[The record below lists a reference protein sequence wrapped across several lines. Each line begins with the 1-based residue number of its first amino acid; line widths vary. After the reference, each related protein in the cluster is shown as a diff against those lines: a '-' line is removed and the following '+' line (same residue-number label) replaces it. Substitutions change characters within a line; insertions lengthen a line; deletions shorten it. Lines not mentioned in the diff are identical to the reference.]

1 VDYLPPLRPTTPR
14 GSTAAAV
21 VLSVEPLV
29 LQVAGPSLPVM
40 VEPPPPEPPAPA
52 PSDLRV
58 TSPPAMQPVG
68 KPILLLATVLG
79 ADGRPLPDAAV
90 EWTIER
96 QGVGEIRG
104 VADDPRLGKPG
115 DKRSPTFARSYTC
128 NRGHRL
134 RLAGDDQRQID
145 VAAGDAWC
153 LVDSLQPGDMQ
164 LTVRSPDVTARPTAV
179 TLRTHWRSAEAVF
192 PSAKDALVVGPTVLE
207 TFVRETVGA
216 APLAGY
222 RVRYRWKNPPVEAG
236 GETIVAT
243 MEALTDAD
251 GRAAFR
257 LPPPDLDPRQDW
269 TLGPAGTVTRKPIA
283 IPDDTPAAPPNRIVP
298 KVQAPGRLPTDRLP
312 GAEPPILVVTTVAVE
327 LLGPQSAPGPAVVL
341 AKGECVVRWRA
352 PPPAPEA
359 SSETTKAVGAN
370 APPIELKAAG
380 STIAPVAAWTNLT
393 VTTTTSLD
401 GAAGD
406 WRLRVYPPAGVE
418 ASDVQGK
425 AVGDRTEENAPTVWT
440 LAVRSTTPGV
450 RRVRFELRQA
460 DVTRARGWADVD
472 FVEPRVTVAKTAP
485 TKYMLGRPTAI
496 TLRVENTGKTATPS
510 LRLVEELPNHTSA
523 TADGVVA
530 NGAIVWRLDPIPPG
544 AHREVTATVT
554 VDRPTAG
561 ASTWTRVEW
570 DGKTLAESAAP
581 FEAAGVAALVLRVR
595 DRRDPIPVGEVVEYT
610 VELTNRGTASARRI
624 VLETL
629 LSPGATVVA
638 AEGDLVG
645 SVGDGA
651 VELGPIGEL
660 EIGATATARLRIKGA
675 KAGDQRL
682 TVRATH
688 ESTGPTGL
696 VAGESTIVY
705 DADRP

>member
-1 VDYLPPLRPTTPR
+1 MTALVAGAVGLLSATFPTSWTCALAPVEFVATDRLPSLASLLPSAIPSIEPPRSTASAAPRPPTVPSSGSVGNRNGYVRLAAAGSDDARPGAVSKLEPVDYLPPLRPTTPR

-257 LPPPDLDPRQDW
+257 LPPPDLDPRHDW

-283 IPDDTPAAPPNRIVP
+283 SPDDTPAAPPNRIVP
-298 KVQAPGRLPTDRLP
+298 K
-312 GAEPPILVVTTVAVE
+312 
-327 LLGPQSAPGPAVVL
+327 
-341 AKGECVVRWRA
+341 
-352 PPPAPEA
+352 
-359 SSETTKAVGAN
+359 
-370 APPIELKAAG
+370 
-380 STIAPVAAWTNLT
+380 
-393 VTTTTSLD
+393 
-401 GAAGD
+401 
-406 WRLRVYPPAGVE
+406 
-418 ASDVQGK
+418 
-425 AVGDRTEENAPTVWT
+425 
-440 LAVRSTTPGV
+440 
-450 RRVRFELRQA
+450 
-460 DVTRARGWADVD
+460 
-472 FVEPRVTVAKTAP
+472 
-485 TKYMLGRPTAI
+485 
-496 TLRVENTGKTATPS
+496 
-510 LRLVEELPNHTSA
+510 
-523 TADGVVA
+523 
-530 NGAIVWRLDPIPPG
+530 
-544 AHREVTATVT
+544 
-554 VDRPTAG
+554 
-561 ASTWTRVEW
+561 
-570 DGKTLAESAAP
+570 
-581 FEAAGVAALVLRVR
+581 
-595 DRRDPIPVGEVVEYT
+595 
-610 VELTNRGTASARRI
+610 
-624 VLETL
+624 
-629 LSPGATVVA
+629 
-638 AEGDLVG
+638 
-645 SVGDGA
+645 
-651 VELGPIGEL
+651 
-660 EIGATATARLRIKGA
+660 
-675 KAGDQRL
+675 
-682 TVRATH
+682 
-688 ESTGPTGL
+688 
-696 VAGESTIVY
+696 
-705 DADRP
+705 